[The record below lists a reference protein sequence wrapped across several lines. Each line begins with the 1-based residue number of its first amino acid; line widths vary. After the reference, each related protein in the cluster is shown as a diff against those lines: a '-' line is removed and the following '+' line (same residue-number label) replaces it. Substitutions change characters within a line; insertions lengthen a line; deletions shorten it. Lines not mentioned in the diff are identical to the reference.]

1 MRFCSAQLGL
11 GLLGEFF
18 FMKTAKQRNLRQQR
32 SRKAKTERRAARI
45 RQQESVGTSPHRCSP
60 EKLQE
65 HINQEL
71 PFIMLLVKCVPNY
84 ADYLD
89 LLKEFGL
96 ESGLAILTSPKFWD
110 LLQNSYSRSEAAQLT
125 LLYLELRARNGSGVI
140 PGR

>member
-1 MRFCSAQLGL
+1 M
-11 GLLGEFF
+11 GEFF
-18 FMKTAKQRNLRQQR
+18 FMKSAKQRNLHQQR

-71 PFIMLLVKCVPNY
+71 PFIMLLVIKCVPNY

-89 LLKEFGL
+89 LLKVFGL
-96 ESGLAILTSPKFWD
+96 ESGLTILTSPRFWD
-110 LLQNSYSRSEAAQLT
+110 LLQSSYSRDEAAQLT
-125 LLYLELRARNGSGVI
+125 LLYLELRARNGSGFT
-140 PGR
+140 PGL

>member
-1 MRFCSAQLGL
+1 M
-11 GLLGEFF
+11 GEFF

-45 RQQESVGTSPHRCSP
+45 RQQESVGTSPYRCSP

-89 LLKEFGL
+89 LLKVFGL

-110 LLQNSYSRSEAAQLT
+110 LLQSSYSRDEAAQLT
-125 LLYLELRARNGSGVI
+125 LLYLDLKLRAGYGSSFT
-140 PGR
+140 PGL

>member
-1 MRFCSAQLGL
+1 M
-11 GLLGEFF
+11 GEFF

-45 RQQESVGTSPHRCSP
+45 RQQESVGTSLYRCSP

-65 HINQEL
+65 HIKQEL

-125 LLYLELRARNGSGVI
+125 LLYLELRARNGSGFI

>member
-1 MRFCSAQLGL
+1 
-11 GLLGEFF
+11 
-18 FMKTAKQRNLRQQR
+18 MKSAKQRNLRQQR

-45 RQQESVGTSPHRCSP
+45 RQQESVGTSPYRCSP

-65 HINQEL
+65 HIKQEL

-96 ESGLAILTSPKFWD
+96 ESGLAILTSPKFGD
-110 LLQNSYSRSEAAQLT
+110 LLQSSYSRSEAAQLT
-125 LLYLELRARNGSGVI
+125 LLYLDLKLRAGNGSGFT

>member
-1 MRFCSAQLGL
+1 M
-11 GLLGEFF
+11 GEFF

-45 RQQESVGTSPHRCSP
+45 RQQESVGTSPYRCSP

-65 HINQEL
+65 HIKQEL
-71 PFIMLLVKCVPNY
+71 PFIMQLVKCVPNY

-89 LLKEFGL
+89 LLNEFGL

-110 LLQNSYSRSEAAQLT
+110 LLQYSYSRSGTTQLT
-125 LLYLELRARNGSGVI
+125 LLYL
-140 PGR
+140 

>member
-1 MRFCSAQLGL
+1 M
-11 GLLGEFF
+11 GEFF

-45 RQQESVGTSPHRCSP
+45 RQQESVGTSPYRCSP

-65 HINQEL
+65 HIKQEL
-71 PFIMLLVKCVPNY
+71 PFIMQLVKCVPNY

-110 LLQNSYSRSEAAQLT
+110 LLQNSYSRSETAQLT
-125 LLYLELRARNGSGVI
+125 LLYLELRARNGSGFI

>member
-1 MRFCSAQLGL
+1 M
-11 GLLGEFF
+11 GEFF

-89 LLKEFGL
+89 LLKVFGL

-110 LLQNSYSRSEAAQLT
+110 LLQSSYSRSEAAQLT
-125 LLYLELRARNGSGVI
+125 LLYLELRARNGSGFT
-140 PGR
+140 PSW

>member
-1 MRFCSAQLGL
+1 M
-11 GLLGEFF
+11 GEFF

-89 LLKEFGL
+89 LLKVFGL
-96 ESGLAILTSPKFWD
+96 ESGLAILTSPRFWD
-110 LLQNSYSRSEAAQLT
+110 LLQSSYSRDEAAQLT
-125 LLYLELRARNGSGVI
+125 LLYLELRARNGSGFT
-140 PGR
+140 PGL